1 MKSPIRLHIA
11 NIDLCD
17 IITESIVGIIE
28 VLMDNLDEVSK
39 YKVATNIICELDN
52 LSQTCY
58 DEASADAQ
66 LVIETFEDTNWN
78 YGTLPSYTE
87 YEDFIDK
94 FLSVGEFKVGS
105 EHSIRNAVND
115 VHDDFLDVE
124 DEFGIKPSHYG
135 RQLHFPNDYANEEAL
150 AQGRPSTPPVNT
162 QADEKKKAR
171 AEFLANVKAQ
181 QNTSQSK

>member
-39 YKVATNIICELDN
+39 YKVATNLVAELDN

-66 LVIETFEDTNWN
+66 LVIETFEDTHWN

-105 EHSIRNAVND
+105 EQSIRNAVNA

-124 DEFGIKPSHYG
+124 DEFGIKLNRCG
-135 RQLHFPNDYANEEAL
+135 RQLHFPNDYVNEKAL
-150 AQGRPSTPPVNT
+150 AEGRPSTPPVNT